1 VRLHGYPAAPERRND
16 IVLICSTCGVE
27 HSEARDVCAI
37 CADDRQWVPA
47 EGQQWTTLH
56 ELTEAGHRTQLRELE
71 PGLFGLTA
79 EPGVGIGQ
87 QAHLVVTPDGNLLW
101 DPPGYLDDEGVRA
114 VREHG
119 EVVAIASSHPH
130 MFGVQVEWSHAL
142 GGVPVLV
149 SEPDAGWVARQDP
162 VIRTWKGPLELV
174 PGITLHQPGGHFPG
188 SAVAH
193 WPAGAEGRGVLLGGD
208 TVQANPDRT
217 STTMMRSYPNRIPLS
232 AAVVERVTLAL
243 EELAFDRLYDNFGKT
258 IDTDARAVLRRS
270 SDRYI
275 GWVSGDFDHL
285 T

>member
-1 VRLHGYPAAPERRND
+1 
-16 IVLICSTCGVE
+16 
-27 HSEARDVCAI
+27 
-37 CADDRQWVPA
+37 
-47 EGQQWTTLH
+47 
-56 ELTEAGHRTQLRELE
+56 
-71 PGLFGLTA
+71 
-79 EPGVGIGQ
+79 
-87 QAHLVVTPDGNLLW
+87 
-101 DPPGYLDDEGVRA
+101 
-114 VREHG
+114 
-119 EVVAIASSHPH
+119 
-130 MFGVQVEWSHAL
+130 
-142 GGVPVLV
+142 VPVLV